1 MWDALKAQFRP
12 EFLNR
17 VDEMIIFHQLSRE
30 HIKQIVDLQFIGLK
44 KRLAERHIGV
54 ELSDSAK
61 ELLVKEGYDPA
72 YGARPL
78 KRAIQRIILDPLA
91 RNVLEGEFRE
101 GDMVLVDAKGDS
113 IVFSKQEVSAN
124 TIHQ

>member
-1 MWDALKAQFRP
+1 
-12 EFLNR
+12 
-17 VDEMIIFHQLSRE
+17 MIIFHQLSRE